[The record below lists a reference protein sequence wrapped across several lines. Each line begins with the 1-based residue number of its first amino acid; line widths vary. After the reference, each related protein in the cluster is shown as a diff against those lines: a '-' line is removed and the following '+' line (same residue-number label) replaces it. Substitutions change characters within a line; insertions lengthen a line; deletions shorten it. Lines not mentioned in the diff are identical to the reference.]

1 MENINYNITI
11 AHARRGIEM
20 RIRNKPWA
28 REELDVSEIYVKNPE
43 EMKGKWREKFNNIY
57 PIHVELG
64 CGKGYFVKKAGLKN
78 PEINYIAIDL
88 IDTILGVANRN
99 IQKEFENKKIT
110 NILLVRYD
118 VEAINNILEKKD
130 DIERIYINFCNP
142 WPKPRH
148 KKRRLTHT
156 RQLEKYKQFLK
167 QNGEIYFKTDDDGLF
182 KESLEYF
189 KEAGFE
195 TIKITQ
201 NLNEEPDFW
210 DNIETE
216 HEIKFKKEG
225 IKIKA
230 GIFKLK

>member
-1 MENINYNITI
+1 
-11 AHARRGIEM
+11 M

-28 REELDVSEIYVKNPE
+28 REELDASEIYIKNPE
-43 EMKGKWREKFNNIY
+43 EIKGKWREKFNNNNS
-57 PIHVELG
+57 IHLELG

-78 PEINYIAIDL
+78 PGINYIAIDL

-99 IQKEFENKKIT
+99 IQEEFGSKNIT
-110 NILLVRYD
+110 NILLTRYD
-118 VEAINNILEKKD
+118 VEAINNILDKSD

-148 KKRRLTHT
+148 KKRRLTHV

-167 QNGEIYFKTDDDGLF
+167 QNGEIYFKTDDNGLF

-189 KEAGFE
+189 EESGFE
-195 TIKITQ
+195 TIKITY

-216 HEIKFKKEG
+216 QEIKFKNEG

>member
-1 MENINYNITI
+1 
-11 AHARRGIEM
+11 M

-28 REELDVSEIYVKNPE
+28 REELDASEIYIKNPE
-43 EMKGKWREKFNNIY
+43 EIKGKWREKFNNNNS
-57 PIHVELG
+57 IHLELG

-78 PEINYIAIDL
+78 PGINYIAIDL

-99 IQKEFENKKIT
+99 IQEEFGSKNIT
-110 NILLVRYD
+110 NILLTRYD
-118 VEAINNILEKKD
+118 VEAINNILDKSD

-148 KKRRLTHT
+148 KKRRLTHV

-167 QNGEIYFKTDDDGLF
+167 QNGEIYFKTDDNGLF
-182 KESLEYF
+182 KESSEYF
-189 KEAGFE
+189 EESGFE
-195 TIKITQ
+195 TIKITY

-216 HEIKFKKEG
+216 HEIKFKNEG

>member
-1 MENINYNITI
+1 
-11 AHARRGIEM
+11 M

-28 REELDVSEIYVKNPE
+28 REELDASEIYIKNPE
-43 EMKGKWREKFNNIY
+43 EIKGKWREKFNNNNS
-57 PIHVELG
+57 IHLELG

-78 PEINYIAIDL
+78 PGINYIAIDL

-99 IQKEFENKKIT
+99 IQEEFGSKNIT
-110 NILLVRYD
+110 NILLTRYD
-118 VEAINNILEKKD
+118 VEAINNILDKSD

-148 KKRRLTHT
+148 KKRRLTHV

-167 QNGEIYFKTDDDGLF
+167 QNGEIYFKTDDNGLF

-189 KEAGFE
+189 EESGFE
-195 TIKITQ
+195 TIKITY

-210 DNIETE
+210 NNIETE
-216 HEIKFKKEG
+216 HEIKFKNEG

>member
-1 MENINYNITI
+1 
-11 AHARRGIEM
+11 M

-28 REELDVSEIYVKNPE
+28 KEELELSEIYVKNPE
-43 EMKGKWREKFNNIY
+43 EIKGKWKEQFKNNNPIY
-57 PIHVELG
+57 LELG
-64 CGKGYFVKKAGLKN
+64 CGKGYFVKKAGFQN

-99 IQKEFENKKIT
+99 IQEEFENKKIT

-118 VEAINNILEKKD
+118 VEAINNILDKSD

>member
-1 MENINYNITI
+1 
-11 AHARRGIEM
+11 M

-28 REELDVSEIYVKNPE
+28 REELDASEIYIKNPE
-43 EMKGKWREKFNNIY
+43 EIKGKWREKFNNNNS
-57 PIHVELG
+57 IHLELG

-78 PEINYIAIDL
+78 PGINYIAIDL

-99 IQKEFENKKIT
+99 IQKEFEKKKIT

-118 VEAINNILEKKD
+118 VEAINNILDKSD

-148 KKRRLTHT
+148 KKRRLTHV

-167 QNGEIYFKTDDDGLF
+167 QNGEIYFKTDDNGLF

-189 KEAGFE
+189 EESGFE
-195 TIKITQ
+195 TIKITY

-216 HEIKFKKEG
+216 HEIKFKNEG

>member
-1 MENINYNITI
+1 
-11 AHARRGIEM
+11 M

-28 REELDVSEIYVKNPE
+28 REELDASEIYIKNPE
-43 EMKGKWREKFNNIY
+43 EIKGKWREKFNNNNS
-57 PIHVELG
+57 IHLELG

-78 PEINYIAIDL
+78 PGINYIAIDL

-99 IQKEFENKKIT
+99 IQEEFGSKNIT
-110 NILLVRYD
+110 NILLTRYD
-118 VEAINNILEKKD
+118 VEAINNILDKSD

-148 KKRRLTHT
+148 KKRRLTHV

-189 KEAGFE
+189 EESGFE
-195 TIKITQ
+195 TIKITY

-216 HEIKFKKEG
+216 HEIKFKNEG

>member
-1 MENINYNITI
+1 
-11 AHARRGIEM
+11 M

-28 REELDVSEIYVKNPE
+28 REELDASEIYIKNPE
-43 EMKGKWREKFNNIY
+43 EIKGKWREKFNNNNS
-57 PIHVELG
+57 IHLELG

-78 PEINYIAIDL
+78 PGINYIAIDL

-99 IQKEFENKKIT
+99 IQEEFGSKNIT
-110 NILLVRYD
+110 NILLTRYD
-118 VEAINNILEKKD
+118 VEAINNILDKSD

-148 KKRRLTHT
+148 KKRRLTHV

-167 QNGEIYFKTDDDGLF
+167 QNGEIYFKTDDNGLF

-189 KEAGFE
+189 EESGFE
-195 TIKITQ
+195 TIKLTY

-216 HEIKFKKEG
+216 HEIKFKNEG